1 MKSYVF
7 LGPPGAGKGTL
18 GAVFCKGMGVIHVS
32 TGQLLRDEMAAKSD
46 LGKEVKELI
55 ADGKLVSDE
64 IVTAMVAKRLAKP
77 DIQEHGCLLDGY
89 PRTLAQAKD
98 LDKILVDLNS
108 ELAATVLIEAD
119 RNLLLA
125 RLTSR
130 RMCSNKKC
138 GAIYNT
144 RSLKPKKE
152 GVCDKC
158 GSKLYQRSDD
168 SEETAMG
175 RLKVYDKHTAPL
187 IQYYEDE
194 GKLIRTISEDG
205 AVEDNYNYL
214 LSLLEK

>member
-18 GAVFCKGMGVIHVS
+18 GAVFCKGEGTIHVS
-32 TGQLLRDEMAAKSD
+32 TGQLLRDEMAAGSD

-55 ADGKLVSDE
+55 ASGKLVSDE
-64 IVTAMVAKRLAKP
+64 IVTKMVANRLAKA
-77 DIQEHGCLLDGY
+77 DIQAHGCLLDGY
-89 PRTLAQAKD
+89 PRTLAQAEH
-98 LDKILVDLNS
+98 LDKILADLNS
-108 ELAATVLIEAD
+108 ELTATVLIEAD
-119 RNLLLA
+119 RSLLLA

-152 GVCDKC
+152 NICDKC

-168 SEETAMG
+168 SEETALG

-187 IQYYEDE
+187 IKYYEDE
-194 GKLIRTISEDG
+194 GKLIRTTSVDG
-205 AVEDNYNYL
+205 SVEDNYKDL
-214 LSLLEK
+214 LSVLNN